1 MEQHR
6 AVSKMMTTLRMEL
19 EDVKLP
25 IWFNALVREKFMQ
38 MYAAGY
44 DQGRHDVIGKAQKK
58 PVAQYNSDGRLINVF
73 PGLNAAS
80 RFTGFVVNNL
90 NHAILR
96 ERPCKGFT
104 WRYITVDEYQEATR
118 DKLMY

>member
-80 RFTGFVVNNL
+80 RFTGFAVNNL

-96 ERPCKGFT
+96 DRKS
-104 WRYITVDEYQEATR
+104 VV
-118 DKLMY
+118 